1 MESVYCSKTKHV
13 ELYQLSFE
21 YSSKQIELL
30 NEIFKGK
37 SYDVFR
43 VRTSCQ
49 TTKIGQTF
57 SKFGQTMSDHRLLLP
72 ALLQDGT
79 FISIYN
85 FKWPTAFIKDRV
97 FSEPGLLLKKIR
109 STPFQDHYFLWPGH
123 SLPDPVIP
131 TNNELSLTCP
141 RL

>member
-1 MESVYCSKTKHV
+1 VERVYCSKTKHV

-37 SYDVFR
+37 SYHVFR

-49 TTKIGQTF
+49 TIEIGQTF
-57 SKFGQTMSDHRLLLP
+57 WKFGQTMSDHRLLLP

-79 FISIYN
+79 FISICN
-85 FKWPTAFIKDRV
+85 FKWPNAFIKDRV
-97 FSEPGLLLKKIR
+97 FFRTR
-109 STPFQDHYFLWPGH
+109 SFA
-123 SLPDPVIP
+123 
-131 TNNELSLTCP
+131 
-141 RL
+141 